1 MRSVM
6 CSKVLSLKSV
16 TLLRA
21 LSAITNKM
29 ENLKVRKREKG
40 NARQR
45 ETEYRNMPRLL
56 ESIDSLLN
64 QYTVWCSAKPVCLS
78 KIVDA
83 E

>member
-16 TLLRA
+16 TLLHA

-29 ENLKVRKREKG
+29 EHLKVKKREKG
-40 NARQR
+40 SARQR
-45 ETEYRNMPRLL
+45 EMEYRNMPSLL

-64 QYTVWCSAKPVCLS
+64 QYTV
-78 KIVDA
+78 
-83 E
+83 